1 MVFRGY
7 EWGSVF
13 ANRVQGEDFTGWT
26 AIINEN
32 TVVCSS
38 NLRMRKCF
46 RPFPCTVYSLITVI

>member
-1 MVFRGY
+1 MIFRSFLGGGVNYMVFRGY

-32 TVVCSS
+32 TAV
-38 NLRMRKCF
+38 
-46 RPFPCTVYSLITVI
+46 